1 MYRCDGM
8 LTAAQAV
15 THTTT
20 LSTPTH
26 SPTTRQLLLLLF
38 NFSLRSQKVNKQGG
52 GHVSRASLRFAG
64 EVGREEEEEEEK
76 K

>member
-1 MYRCDGM
+1 M

-26 SPTTRQLLLLLF
+26 SPTTRQLLLLLLFLF
-38 NFSLRSQKVNKQGG
+38 NFSLRSRKVNKQGG

-64 EVGREEEEEEEK
+64 EVGREEEEEK